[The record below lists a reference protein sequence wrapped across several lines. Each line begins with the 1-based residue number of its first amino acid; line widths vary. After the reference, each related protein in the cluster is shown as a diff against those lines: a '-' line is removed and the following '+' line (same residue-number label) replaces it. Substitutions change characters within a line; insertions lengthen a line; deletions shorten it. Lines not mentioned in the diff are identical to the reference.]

1 MRLPLVSWFSHT
13 RPTIS
18 RSGIREHTRPT
29 IGSGIGEDPEILS
42 IIPRENIEIPLSTDE
57 GKKRARALQSSE
69 HFTEVSSQYETFRE
83 LDLRAVHII
92 SELLAVAINQRY
104 PVVRLLDVGTGE
116 GRYLD
121 AVSESLS
128 TSLANRVLPIGV
140 DLSPAMLTQAHV
152 RNRPVGL
159 GSQYLV
165 SASEKLPFLTAS
177 CHAIT
182 SFNAVHHFDL
192 ARFVSEASRV
202 LVPSGQLVL
211 YTRTPEQNR
220 RTIWGRYFPE
230 FATRET
236 KLYHRSDLQ
245 LALQADGVLD
255 SIRVQMIPWK
265 ITTSLSRLIEQVVHF
280 HYSTFRQYP
289 SDLLHEAIDTFE
301 YRVRQEFSD
310 MERITCDN
318 DHIIVT
324 AKRTSS

>member
-1 MRLPLVSWFSHT
+1 MIWVQHREASEIVSKT
-13 RPTIS
+13 
-18 RSGIREHTRPT
+18 
-29 IGSGIGEDPEILS
+29 
-42 IIPRENIEIPLSTDE
+42 PRINIEIPLGTDE
-57 GKKRARALQSSE
+57 GEKRAHATQWSSD
-69 HFTEVSSQYETFRE
+69 HFTEVSSQYEKFRE

-92 SELLAVAINQRY
+92 SEVLAGVIDQRH

-128 TSLANRVLPIGV
+128 ASLANRVLPIGV
-140 DLSPAMLTQAHV
+140 DLSPAMLTQAHI
-152 RNRPVGL
+152 RNSHVGP
-159 GSQYLV
+159 GAQYLV
-165 SASEKLPFLTAS
+165 GASEMLPLLTAS
-177 CHAIT
+177 CDAVT

-192 ARFVSEASRV
+192 SRFVSEASRV
-202 LVPSGQLVL
+202 LMPSGQLVL

-280 HYSTFRQYP
+280 HYSTFRLYP
-289 SDLLHEAIDTFE
+289 SDLLREAIDTFE

-310 MERITCDN
+310 MERITCEN
-318 DHIIVT
+318 DHIIVM
-324 AKRTSS
+324 AKRASS

>member
-1 MRLPLVSWFSHT
+1 LIGHS
-13 RPTIS
+13 RPTI
-18 RSGIREHTRPT
+18 RSGLREHTRPT
-29 IGSGIGEDPEILS
+29 IGSGIGEDPKILS
-42 IIPRENIEIPLSTDE
+42 INPRANIEIPLGTDE
-57 GKKRARALQSSE
+57 GKKHARTWQSSE

-92 SELLAVAINQRY
+92 SELLAGAINQRC

-128 TSLANRVLPIGV
+128 ASLANRVLPIGV

-152 RNRPVGL
+152 RNRHVGL

-177 CHAIT
+177 CDAIT

-202 LVPSGQLVL
+202 LIPSGQLVL

-280 HYSTFRQYP
+280 HYSTFRLYP
-289 SDLLHEAIDTFE
+289 SDLLREAIDTFE

-310 MERITCDN
+310 MERITCEN
-318 DHIIVT
+318 DHIIVM
-324 AKRTSS
+324 AKRASS

>member
-1 MRLPLVSWFSHT
+1 M
-13 RPTIS
+13 
-18 RSGIREHTRPT
+18 
-29 IGSGIGEDPEILS
+29 S
-42 IIPRENIEIPLSTDE
+42 ITPRVAVETCLNRDE
-57 GKKRARALQSSE
+57 GDKRARAMQSSD

-92 SELLAVAINQRY
+92 SEVLAVAIDQSC

-121 AVSESLS
+121 AVTESLS
-128 TSLANRVLPIGV
+128 ASLSNRLIPIGL
-140 DLSPAMLTQAHV
+140 DLSPAMLTQARV
-152 RNRPVGL
+152 RNSHVDL
-159 GSQYLV
+159 GAQYLV

-177 CHAIT
+177 CDAIT

-202 LVPSGQLVL
+202 LIPSGQLVL

-280 HYSTFRQYP
+280 HYSTFRLYP
-289 SDLLHEAIDTFE
+289 SDLLREAIDTFE

-310 MERITCDN
+310 MERITCEN
-318 DHIIVT
+318 DHIIVM
-324 AKRTSS
+324 AKRASS